1 MKNKFHV
8 NNYKKSENLLCL
20 LDSNLQTALW
30 LEQETQLMIIIIIL
44 AFVTEL
50 LNKTGRIS

>member
-50 LNKTGRIS
+50 LNKTGHIS

>member
-30 LEQETQLMIIIIIL
+30 LEQETQLMIIVIIL

>member
-30 LEQETQLMIIIIIL
+30 LEQETQLMIIIIL

>member
-1 MKNKFHV
+1 MKNEFHI
-8 NNYKKSENLLCL
+8 NDCKKSENLLCL

-30 LEQETQLMIIIIIL
+30 LEQETQLLIMVIIL

-50 LNKTGRIS
+50 LNKTGHVS